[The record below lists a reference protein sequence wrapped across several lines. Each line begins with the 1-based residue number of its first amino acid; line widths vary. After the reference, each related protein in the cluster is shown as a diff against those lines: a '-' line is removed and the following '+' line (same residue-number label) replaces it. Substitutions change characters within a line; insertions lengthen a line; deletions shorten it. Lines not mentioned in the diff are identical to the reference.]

1 MSITITFPL
10 GYKPVLKHGE
20 HDQSTHGSWAGGNFD
35 EETEYDGAVGAYS
48 ERYGVDKDGNRVGVS
63 VEEHDA
69 IDDYSQNG
77 YKRINEYLRGRQN
90 EKTELDPAEAKLIIE
105 NDESLYL
112 EAIDEWR
119 ENNEVESEYEMG
131 DSDLEDAI
139 YTYATKHGGELL
151 ERVNSGQTPM
161 AERNQ
166 RDIDALDKLIDESP
180 ALFGEKTLYRVFSD
194 KVLENLQEGDIM
206 RDPGFLSTTRID
218 VTQEGQSSA
227 RTWMGG
233 IKETPDTVAV
243 ILPSESG
250 TGKGLAVDIYR
261 TVVDDTSTVADTE
274 KEILLPRD
282 TPLKFIGYKTDV
294 GTEARVAVFQR
305 MDK

>member
-1 MSITITFPL
+1 MSITIAFPL
-10 GYKPVLKHGE
+10 GYRPVLKHGE
-20 HDQSTHGSWAGGNFD
+20 HDQSSHGSWAGGNFD
-35 EETEYDGAVGAYS
+35 EETEYEGAASAYS
-48 ERYGVDKDGNRVGVS
+48 ERYGIDKDGNKVGVTK
-63 VEEHDA
+63 EQHDA
-69 IDDYSQNG
+69 IDDYSQSG
-77 YKRINEYLRGRQN
+77 YKRINEYLRGGDK
-90 EKTELDPAEAKLIIE
+90 KTELDPAEAKAIIE

-112 EAIDEWR
+112 QAIDEWS
-119 ENNEVESEYEMG
+119 ENNETGSMDMTEA
-131 DSDLEDAI
+131 DLEDAI
-139 YTYATKHGGELL
+139 YTYATKHGAELL
-151 ERVNSGQTPM
+151 ERVNNGNTPM
-161 AERNQ
+161 AERTQ
-166 RDIDALDKLIDESP
+166 RDVEALDKLIDESP

-194 KVLENLQEGDIM
+194 KVLENLEEGDIM

-261 TVVDDTSTVADTE
+261 TSVDDTSTVSDTE

-282 TPLKFIGYKTDV
+282 TPLKFLGYKTDV

>member
-1 MSITITFPL
+1 LSTIGNEFTDKIITLITN
-10 GYKPVLKHGE
+10 KKA
-20 HDQSTHGSWAGGNFD
+20 Q
-35 EETEYDGAVGAYS
+35 AV
-48 ERYGVDKDGNRVGVS
+48 R
-63 VEEHDA
+63 
-69 IDDYSQNG
+69 
-77 YKRINEYLRGRQN
+77 
-90 EKTELDPAEAKLIIE
+90 KLIIE

-139 YTYATKHGGELL
+139 YTYATKHGAELL
-151 ERVNSGQTPM
+151 ERVNSGETPM

-233 IKETPDTVAV
+233 IKETPDTVGV